1 MGRPKKSI
9 CNQGYDKDQMKMHLE
24 TNIGNNYDV
33 FCYDFE
39 SMDYRWISKTRKSFI
54 FCRLKFETVSEL
66 FFRFSKNYE
75 NEKRSTY
82 PT

>member
-33 FCYDFE
+33 P
-39 SMDYRWISKTRKSFI
+39 I
-54 FCRLKFETVSEL
+54 FSNDNDLSSEI
-66 FFRFSKNYE
+66 
-75 NEKRSTY
+75 
-82 PT
+82 